1 MKSEL
6 YSFGVWSVP
15 NRASSSDLQFGF
27 QPSFVFICCRSS
39 DMDDSLQMGF
49 GTGTY
54 NVKIDDGQ
62 FGWYRNGTGFFKYT
76 YLDAT
81 EIRGTKETSSAL
93 SYIYLAFR

>member
-54 NVKIDDGQ
+54 NIIIDDGQ

-81 EIRGTKETSSAL
+81 EIRGTNETSSAL